1 MKNLSPRG
9 SLLGST
15 WMATTGSRPEPA
27 ITSTCGR
34 ILSLNYPI
42 WPLSANSCF
51 LPIPMLLGFQ
61 RARDC
66 FHFYVPP
73 CGHGRGGSPSNRAG
87 ARLADTHLTR
97 NHLLSKAKSKSKP
110 DGSNDDQ
117 TGEDIRKHGNETER
131 YGMPFAKPLYLT
143 VEEALV
149 KRIWIRGS
157 Y

>member
-34 ILSLNYPI
+34 ILSLIYPI
-42 WPLSANSCF
+42 WPLLANSCF
-51 LPIPMLLGFQ
+51 LPIPMLLGFP
-61 RARDC
+61 RAREC

-87 ARLADTHLTR
+87 AQLADTQLTR
-97 NHLLSKAKSKSKP
+97 NNLLSKAKSKSKP
-110 DGSNDDQ
+110 DGSNWRRYKKTREQDRKIWHALCQ
-117 TGEDIRKHGNETER
+117 TSIPDGRK
-131 YGMPFAKPLYLT
+131 
-143 VEEALV
+143 
-149 KRIWIRGS
+149 GS
-157 Y
+157 G